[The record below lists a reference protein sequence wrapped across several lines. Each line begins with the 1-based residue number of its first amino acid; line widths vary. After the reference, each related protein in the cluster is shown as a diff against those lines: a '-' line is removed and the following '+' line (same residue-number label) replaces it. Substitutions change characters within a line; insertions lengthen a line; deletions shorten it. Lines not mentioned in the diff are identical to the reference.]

1 MNSTPRH
8 RPTWPWAPVLVLLAL
23 LTAGCSGATTPG
35 PAPTTSPGPGA
46 TSSPAPSPTSSELT
60 AEQDLA
66 VNPPPPD
73 EVVAETEDKQ
83 VVLTWLAPPAVTVPH
98 RYSDRVVGYRIYR
111 QGPEELEPSPVAT
124 VTQLRYTERPP
135 APGAYR
141 YLVSSIREGD
151 LEGTRSDPAS
161 VTVR

>member
-1 MNSTPRH
+1 
-8 RPTWPWAPVLVLLAL
+8 VLLAL
-23 LTAGCSGATTPG
+23 LAAGCSGDTTPG
-35 PAPTTSPGPGA
+35 PAPTTSSRPGS

-73 EVVAETEDKQ
+73 EVVAGAEDKQ
-83 VVLTWLAPPAVTVPH
+83 VVLTWQPPPAVTVPH
-98 RYSDRVVGYRIYR
+98 RYSDRVVGYRVYR
-111 QGPEELEPSPVAT
+111 QGPEEQEPSPVAT
-124 VTQLRYTERPP
+124 VTQLRYAERPP
-135 APGAYR
+135 ARGTYR

-161 VTVR
+161 VTLG